1 MQHDEEVQRRREDME
16 AQVERATAQNR
27 HLQDDVKA
35 VRAEV
40 RERTERADRLKI
52 KYDHMIKALG
62 GGGGSGEGEDKKSEE
77 GKDKEGFQSSD
88 LDQGLD
94 YHSNFAPELIIQ
106 QLAKQM
112 KHSQFRPQ
120 KV

>member
-16 AQVERATAQNR
+16 AQLERATAQNR

-52 KYDHMIKALG
+52 KYDHMIKSLG
-62 GGGGSGEGEDKKSEE
+62 GGGGEGEEKSEE
-77 GKDKEGFQSSD
+77 GKDKVAVQTSD
-88 LDQGLD
+88 LDFIMISLKSSLYQGG
-94 YHSNFAPELIIQ
+94 ICI
-106 QLAKQM
+106 
-112 KHSQFRPQ
+112 
-120 KV
+120 